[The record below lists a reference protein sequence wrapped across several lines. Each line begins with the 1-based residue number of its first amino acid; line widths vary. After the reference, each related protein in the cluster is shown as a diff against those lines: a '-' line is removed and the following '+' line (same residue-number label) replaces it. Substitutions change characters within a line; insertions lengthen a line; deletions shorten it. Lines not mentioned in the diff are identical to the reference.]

1 MIQDLTEKG
10 YRIAQDIAPKD
21 TMNLVLNAMRY
32 TANENIGEI
41 VYDDSVAPYIDYL
54 EEGTKNYDGAKG
66 FIAIDTVDS
75 IKAMIY
81 SSQNG
86 QFDQDYGQQYQAAS
100 ELKPTQRTNARF
112 LKAIGGEALVSK

>member
-10 YRIAQDIAPKD
+10 YRIAQSICPKD
-21 TMNLVLNAMRY
+21 SLNLVLNGMRWRA
-32 TANENIGEI
+32 TSNVGDID
-41 VYDDSVAPYIDYL
+41 YDESIAPYL
-54 EEGTKNYDGAKG
+54 EILEDSTWKGKPIKKKNVHKD
-66 FIAIDTVDS
+66 FIKVTTVDA

-100 ELKPTQRTNARF
+100 ELKPTQR
-112 LKAIGGEALVSK
+112 S